1 MAKFKFRLETV
12 RKVRDRAREDA
23 KREYLEAIAR
33 RVQAE
38 AERDEIQK
46 RLAAIASF
54 PARDISDRFSQ
65 DAMILRLTDDVSS
78 QETVISILLIEE
90 DEARR
95 VYLQARQ
102 DAEAIERLREKRY
115 AEWLAEED
123 RLENL
128 ALDEWA
134 TQRRWA

>member
-54 PARDISDRFSQ
+54 PARDITDRFSQ

>member
-1 MAKFKFRLETV
+1 MAKFRFRLETV

-54 PARDISDRFSQ
+54 PARDITDRFSQ

-78 QETVISILLIEE
+78 QETVISILVMEE
-90 DEARR
+90 EEAQKA
-95 VYLQARQ
+95 YLQARQ

>member
-12 RKVRDRAREDA
+12 RKVRDRAREEA
-23 KREYLEAIAR
+23 KRAYLEAIAR

-38 AERDEIQK
+38 AERDEIQQ

-54 PARDISDRFSQ
+54 PARDLSDRFSQ

-78 QETVISILLIEE
+78 QETVISILVMEE
-90 DEARR
+90 EEAQRA
-95 VYLQARQ
+95 YLLARQ
-102 DAEAIERLREKRY
+102 EAEAIERLREKRY

>member
-54 PARDISDRFSQ
+54 PARDITDR
-65 DAMILRLTDDVSS
+65 LRLTADVSS

-95 VYLQARQ
+95 AYLQARQ
-102 DAEAIERLREKRY
+102 DAEAIERLREKRH

>member
-12 RKVRDRAREDA
+12 RKVRDRAREEA
-23 KREYLEAIAR
+23 KRAYLEAIAR

-38 AERDEIQK
+38 AERDEIQQ

-54 PARDISDRFSQ
+54 PARDLSDRFSQ

-78 QETVISILLIEE
+78 QETVISILVMEE
-90 DEARR
+90 EEAQRA
-95 VYLQARQ
+95 YLLARQ
-102 DAEAIERLREKRY
+102 EAEAIERLREKRH

-123 RLENL
+123 RLENM

>member
-38 AERDEIQK
+38 ADRDEIQK

-54 PARDISDRFSQ
+54 PARDITDRFSQ

-95 VYLQARQ
+95 AYLQARQ
-102 DAEAIERLREKRY
+102 DAEAIERLREKRH

>member
-12 RKVRDRAREDA
+12 RKVRDRAREEA
-23 KREYLEAIAR
+23 KRAYLEAIAR

-38 AERDEIQK
+38 AERDEIQQ

-54 PARDISDRFSQ
+54 PARDLSDRFSQ

-78 QETVISILLIEE
+78 QETVISLLVMEE
-90 DEARR
+90 EEAQRA
-95 VYLQARQ
+95 YLLARQ
-102 DAEAIERLREKRY
+102 EAEAIERLREKRY

>member
-12 RKVRDRAREDA
+12 RKVRDRAREEA
-23 KREYLEAIAR
+23 KRLYLEAIAR

-38 AERDEIQK
+38 AARDEIRQ

-54 PARDISDRFSQ
+54 PARDLTDRFSQ

-78 QETVISILLIEE
+78 QETVISILVMEE
-90 DEARR
+90 EEAQKA
-95 VYLQARQ
+95 YLQARQ

>member
-102 DAEAIERLREKRY
+102 DAEAIERLREKRH

>member
-54 PARDISDRFSQ
+54 PPAISP
-65 DAMILRLTDDVSS
+65 TD
-78 QETVISILLIEE
+78 
-90 DEARR
+90 
-95 VYLQARQ
+95 
-102 DAEAIERLREKRY
+102 
-115 AEWLAEED
+115 LAK
-123 RLENL
+123 
-128 ALDEWA
+128 
-134 TQRRWA
+134 TP

>member
-12 RKVRDRAREDA
+12 RKVRDRAREEA

-54 PARDISDRFSQ
+54 PARDITDRFSQ

-78 QETVISILLIEE
+78 QETVISILVMEE
-90 DEARR
+90 EEAQKA
-95 VYLQARQ
+95 YLQARQ
-102 DAEAIERLREKRY
+102 DAEAIDRLREKRY

>member
-23 KREYLEAIAR
+23 KREYLEAIVR

-54 PARDISDRFSQ
+54 PARDITDRFSQ

-78 QETVISILLIEE
+78 QETVVSILLIEE

-95 VYLQARQ
+95 AYLQARQ
-102 DAEAIERLREKRY
+102 DAEAIERLREKRH

>member
-12 RKVRDRAREDA
+12 RKVRDRAREEA
-23 KREYLEAIAR
+23 KRAYLEAIAR

-38 AERDEIQK
+38 AERDEIQQ
-46 RLAAIASF
+46 RIRVLASF
-54 PARDISDRFSQ
+54 PAQTISDRFSQ

-78 QETVISILLIEE
+78 QETVISILVMEE
-90 DEARR
+90 EEAQRA
-95 VYLQARQ
+95 YLQARQ

-115 AEWLAEED
+115 SEWLAEED

>member
-54 PARDISDRFSQ
+54 PARDITDRFSQ

-95 VYLQARQ
+95 AYLQARQ
-102 DAEAIERLREKRY
+102 DAEAIERLREKRH

>member
-1 MAKFKFRLETV
+1 
-12 RKVRDRAREDA
+12 
-23 KREYLEAIAR
+23 
-33 RVQAE
+33 
-38 AERDEIQK
+38 
-46 RLAAIASF
+46 
-54 PARDISDRFSQ
+54 
-65 DAMILRLTDDVSS
+65 MILRLTDDVSS

>member
-54 PARDISDRFSQ
+54 PARDITDRFSQ

-78 QETVISILLIEE
+78 QETVISILVMEE
-90 DEARR
+90 EEAQKA
-95 VYLQARQ
+95 YLQARQ

>member
-12 RKVRDRAREDA
+12 RKVRDRAREEA
-23 KREYLEAIAR
+23 KRAYLEAIAR

-38 AERDEIQK
+38 AERDEIQQ

-54 PARDISDRFSQ
+54 PARDLSDRFSQ

-78 QETVISILLIEE
+78 QETVISILVMEE
-90 DEARR
+90 EEAQKA
-95 VYLQARQ
+95 YLQARQ

>member
-54 PARDISDRFSQ
+54 PARDLSDRFSQ

-78 QETVISILLIEE
+78 QETVISILVMEE
-90 DEARR
+90 EEAQKA
-95 VYLQARQ
+95 YLQARQ
-102 DAEAIERLREKRY
+102 DAEAIERLREKRH

>member
-54 PARDISDRFSQ
+54 PARDITDRFSQ

-78 QETVISILLIEE
+78 QETVISIFLIEE

-95 VYLQARQ
+95 AYLQARQ
-102 DAEAIERLREKRY
+102 DAEAIERLREKRH

>member
-54 PARDISDRFSQ
+54 PARDITDRFSQ
-65 DAMILRLTDDVSS
+65 DAMILRLTDDVGS

-95 VYLQARQ
+95 AYLQARQ
-102 DAEAIERLREKRY
+102 DAEAIERLREKRH